1 MGELL
6 IGIAVIVFASK
17 VGPAIAAR
25 IRADAGSG
33 APRDQRRFE
42 ARLTE
47 LEERVTAFTGETGE
61 RLVELEER
69 VDFAERVLQQHR
81 ERGLPPNR

>member
-1 MGELL
+1 MGEILVGVAL
-6 IGIAVIVFASK
+6 IVLASK
-17 VGPAIAAR
+17 VGPALAAR
-25 IRADAGSG
+25 IRADAGPGSG
-33 APRDQRRFE
+33 RDQRRIE

-47 LEERVTAFTGETGE
+47 LEERVTAVTGETGE
-61 RLVELEER
+61 RLAELEER